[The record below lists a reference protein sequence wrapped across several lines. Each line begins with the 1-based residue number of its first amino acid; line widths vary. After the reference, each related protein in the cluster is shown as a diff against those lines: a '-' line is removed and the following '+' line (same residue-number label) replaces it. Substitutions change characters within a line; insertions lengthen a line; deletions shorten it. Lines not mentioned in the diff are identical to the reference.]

1 MMPKKNSL
9 KFFGCTQV
17 MRNASSTM
25 PAPVVQLQLN
35 LKRKSQKKKE
45 KKTTSG
51 NLEIRTPLCLTNM

>member
-1 MMPKKNSL
+1 
-9 KFFGCTQV
+9 

-35 LKRKSQKKKE
+35 LKNRSQKK

-51 NLEIRTPLCLTNM
+51 NMEIQTPLCRFELHYVLQICDYSNH